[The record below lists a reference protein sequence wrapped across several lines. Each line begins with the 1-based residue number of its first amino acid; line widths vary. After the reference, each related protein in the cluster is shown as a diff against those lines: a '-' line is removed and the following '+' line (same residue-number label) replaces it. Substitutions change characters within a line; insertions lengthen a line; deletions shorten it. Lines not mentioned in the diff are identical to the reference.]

1 MPSLPTSLPSSS
13 RVSLRLL
20 RYFAAT
26 AETGSTTA
34 AARLLNVSQ
43 PSISVAIRE
52 LETLFDDALFAR
64 DAGTKL
70 ALTRFGARK
79 LAEARQI
86 LGAATA
92 FETDKRGDGDAGEV
106 RIGVFRTLAP
116 AYLPAVLRVA
126 RERYPR
132 LAVRF
137 VEGDLAQL
145 EDWLHGG
152 QIELALT
159 YDVGL
164 PAEIGREVLAELRP
178 YGLVP
183 AGSKLARGK
192 AAISLHALAREPLI
206 LIDLPHSREFLM
218 APFWQFGLQPEVRYR
233 ATSLELARSMVANGL
248 GSALL
253 ITQAPASGQSASVV
267 EKPIL
272 EETVRQPL
280 VIAQAGTA
288 QTRAA
293 ALLAECV
300 REAVRETMAARAA
313 PRKAGTAPARKLR

>member
-1 MPSLPTSLPSSS
+1 MPVS
-13 RVSLRLL
+13 RISLRRL

-52 LETLFDDALFAR
+52 LETLFEEALFAR
-64 DAGTKL
+64 DAGTRMT
-70 ALTRFGARK
+70 LTRFGARK
-79 LAEARQI
+79 LAEARHI

-92 FETDKRGDGDAGEV
+92 FEVDKRGDGAAGEV
-106 RIGVFRTLAP
+106 QIGVFRTLAP
-116 AYLPAVLRVA
+116 VYLPVVLRMA
-126 RERYPR
+126 RERYPN

-152 QIELALT
+152 QIELALS
-159 YDVGL
+159 YDVGMPEDL
-164 PAEIGREVLAELRP
+164 ERERLAELRP

-183 AGSKLARGK
+183 AGSRLARRRGS
-192 AAISLHALAREPLI
+192 ISLHDLAQEPLI

-218 APFWQFGLQPEVRYR
+218 APFWQYGLQPEVRYR
-233 ATSLELARSMVANGL
+233 ATSLELARGMVANGL
-248 GSALL
+248 GVALL
-253 ITQAPASGQSASVV
+253 ITQAPASSQIAAVV
-267 EKPIL
+267 EKPIR

-280 VIAQAGTA
+280 VIA
-288 QTRAA
+288 RAA
-293 ALLAECV
+293 RATRSRASELLAECV
-300 REAVRETMAARAA
+300 RAAVAEATAASARAR
-313 PRKAGTAPARKLR
+313 PRAS

>member
-1 MPSLPTSLPSSS
+1 MRT
-13 RVSLRLL
+13 SLRLL
-20 RYFAAT
+20 RYFVAT
-26 AETGSTTA
+26 AESGSTTA
-34 AARLLNVSQ
+34 AARQLNVSQ

-52 LETLFDDALFAR
+52 LETLFEEALFAR
-64 DAGTKL
+64 DAGAKMT
-70 ALTRFGARK
+70 LTRFGVRK
-79 LAEARQI
+79 LAEARHI

-92 FETDKRGDGDAGEV
+92 FEVDKSGDATAGEV
-106 RIGVFRTLAP
+106 RLGVFRTLAP
-116 AYLPAVLRVA
+116 AYLPLVLRIA

-132 LAVRF
+132 LSVRF

-164 PAEIGREVLAELRP
+164 PNEIDREVLAELRP

-183 AGSKLARGK
+183 AASRLARRKGG
-192 AAISLHALAREPLI
+192 ISLHELAGEPLI

-248 GSALL
+248 GVALL
-253 ITQAPASGQSASVV
+253 ITQAPASSQSASVA
-267 EKPIL
+267 ERPIL

-280 VIAQAGTA
+280 VIARPSATTR
-288 QTRAA
+288 TRASE
-293 ALLAECV
+293 LLAACV
-300 REAVRETMAARAA
+300 RDAVGEAMAARARPA
-313 PRKAGTAPARKLR
+313 QRKRAAGGER

>member
-1 MPSLPTSLPSSS
+1 M

-52 LETLFDDALFAR
+52 LETLFEEALFAR
-64 DAGTKL
+64 DLGAKMT
-70 ALTRFGARK
+70 LTRFGVRK

-86 LGAATA
+86 IGAATA
-92 FETDKRGDGDAGEV
+92 FEVDKSGDAAAGEV
-106 RIGVFRTLAP
+106 QIGVFRTLAP
-116 AYLPAVLRVA
+116 VYLPAVLRIA

-137 VEGDLAQL
+137 VEGDLAQM

-159 YDVGL
+159 YDVGM
-164 PAEIGREVLAELRP
+164 PDEIDRELLAELRP

-183 AGSKLARGK
+183 AGSRLARRRG
-192 AAISLHALAREPLI
+192 AVSVRELAQEPLI

-218 APFWQFGLQPEVRYR
+218 APFWQYGLQPEVRYR

-248 GSALL
+248 GVALL
-253 ITQAPASGQSASVV
+253 ITQAPASSQVTSVV
-267 EKPIL
+267 EKPIR
-272 EETVRQPL
+272 EDTVRQPL
-280 VIAQAGTA
+280 VIARTA
-288 QTRAA
+288 RATRTRAS

-300 REAVRETMAARAA
+300 RAAVEEATAAAARPPG
-313 PRKAGTAPARKLR
+313 PRA

>member
-1 MPSLPTSLPSSS
+1 MRL
-13 RVSLRLL
+13 SLRLL

-52 LETLFDDALFAR
+52 LETLFEEALFAR
-64 DAGTKL
+64 DAGARMT
-70 ALTRFGARK
+70 LTRFGVRK

-92 FETDKRGDGDAGEV
+92 FEVDKSGDGAAGEV
-106 RIGVFRTLAP
+106 QIGVFRTLAP
-116 AYLPAVLRVA
+116 VCLPVVLRIA
-126 RERYPR
+126 RERYPN

-152 QIELALT
+152 QIELALS
-159 YDVGL
+159 YDVGMPDDL
-164 PAEIGREVLAELRP
+164 ERERLAELRP

-183 AGSKLARGK
+183 AGSRLARRRGSV
-192 AAISLHALAREPLI
+192 SLHELAQEPLI

-218 APFWQFGLQPEVRYR
+218 APFWQYGLQPEVRYR
-233 ATSLELARSMVANGL
+233 ATSLELARGMVANGL
-248 GSALL
+248 GVALL
-253 ITQAPASGQSASVV
+253 ITQAPASSQVTAVV
-267 EKPIL
+267 EKPIR
-272 EETVRQPL
+272 EDTVRQPL
-280 VIAQAGTA
+280 VIA
-288 QTRAA
+288 RAA
-293 ALLAECV
+293 RATRSRASELLAECL
-300 REAVRETMAARAA
+300 RDAVAQATAARAS
-313 PRKAGTAPARKLR
+313 

>member
-1 MPSLPTSLPSSS
+1 M

-20 RYFAAT
+20 RYFAAA

-52 LETLFDDALFAR
+52 LETLFEEALFAR
-64 DAGTKL
+64 DLGARMT
-70 ALTRFGARK
+70 LTRFGVRK
-79 LAEARQI
+79 LAEARHI

-92 FETDKRGDGDAGEV
+92 FEVDKSGDAAAGEV
-106 RIGVFRTLAP
+106 QIGVFRTLAP
-116 AYLPAVLRVA
+116 VYLPVVLRLA
-126 RERYPR
+126 RERYPK
-132 LAVRF
+132 LSVRF

-159 YDVGL
+159 YDVGM
-164 PAEIGREVLAELRP
+164 PDDIERELLAELRP
-178 YGLVP
+178 YGLLH
-183 AGSKLARGK
+183 AGSRLARRKGSL
-192 AAISLHALAREPLI
+192 SLHELAQEPLI

-248 GSALL
+248 GVALL
-253 ITQAPASGQSASVV
+253 ITQAPASSQVTSVV
-267 EKPIL
+267 EKPIR

-280 VIAQAGTA
+280 VIARTA
-288 QTRAA
+288 RATRTRASE
-293 ALLAECV
+293 LLAECV
-300 REAVRETMAARAA
+300 RAAVEEAKIQRA
-313 PRKAGTAPARKLR
+313 

>member
-1 MPSLPTSLPSSS
+1 M

-52 LETLFDDALFAR
+52 LETLFEEALFAR
-64 DAGTKL
+64 DVGARMT
-70 ALTRFGARK
+70 LTRFGVRK
-79 LAEARQI
+79 LAEARHI

-92 FETDKRGDGDAGEV
+92 FEVDKSGDAAAGEV
-106 RIGVFRTLAP
+106 QIGVFRTLAP
-116 AYLPAVLRVA
+116 VYLPVVLRMA
-126 RERYPR
+126 RERYPK
-132 LAVRF
+132 LSVRF

-159 YDVGL
+159 YDVGM
-164 PAEIGREVLAELRP
+164 PDDIERELLAELRP
-178 YGLVP
+178 YGLLP
-183 AGSKLARGK
+183 AGSRLARRKGSL
-192 AAISLHALAREPLI
+192 SLHELAQEPLI

-233 ATSLELARSMVANGL
+233 ATSLELARGMVANGL
-248 GSALL
+248 GAALL
-253 ITQAPASGQSASVV
+253 ITQAPASSQVTAVV
-267 EKPIL
+267 EKPIR
-272 EETVRQPL
+272 EDTVRQPL
-280 VIAQAGTA
+280 VIARTA
-288 QTRAA
+288 RATRTRASE
-293 ALLAECV
+293 LLAECV
-300 REAVRETMAARAA
+300 RAAVQEATVKRA
-313 PRKAGTAPARKLR
+313 

>member
-1 MPSLPTSLPSSS
+1 MRT
-13 RVSLRLL
+13 SLRLL
-20 RYFAAT
+20 RYFVAT
-26 AETGSTTA
+26 AESGSTTA
-34 AARLLNVSQ
+34 AARQLNVSQ

-52 LETLFDDALFAR
+52 LETLFEEALFAR
-64 DAGTKL
+64 DAGAKMT
-70 ALTRFGARK
+70 LTRFGVRK
-79 LAEARQI
+79 LAEARHI
-86 LGAATA
+86 LGAAVA
-92 FETDKRGDGDAGEV
+92 FEADKSGDASAGEV

-116 AYLPAVLRVA
+116 AYLPLVLRIA

-137 VEGDLAQL
+137 VEGDLAEL

-164 PAEIGREVLAELRP
+164 PNEIDREVLAELRP

-183 AGSKLARGK
+183 AGSRLARRKGG
-192 AAISLHALAREPLI
+192 ISLHELAREPLI

-218 APFWQFGLQPEVRYR
+218 APFWQYGLQPEVRYR

-248 GSALL
+248 GVALL
-253 ITQAPASGQSASVV
+253 ITQAPASSQGASVA
-267 EKPIL
+267 ERPIL

-280 VIAQAGTA
+280 VIARPSATTR
-288 QTRAA
+288 TRASE
-293 ALLAECV
+293 LLAECV
-300 REAVRETMAARAA
+300 REGVGEAMAARAR
-313 PRKAGTAPARKLR
+313 PVQRKRAAS

>member
-1 MPSLPTSLPSSS
+1 MPVS
-13 RVSLRLL
+13 RISLRRL

-52 LETLFDDALFAR
+52 LETLFEEALFAR
-64 DAGTKL
+64 DAGTRMT
-70 ALTRFGARK
+70 LTRFGARK
-79 LAEARQI
+79 LAEARHI

-92 FETDKRGDGDAGEV
+92 FEVDKRGDGAAGEV
-106 RIGVFRTLAP
+106 QIGVFRTLAP
-116 AYLPAVLRVA
+116 VYLPVVLGMA
-126 RERYPR
+126 RERYPN

-152 QIELALT
+152 QIELALS
-159 YDVGL
+159 YDVGMPEDL
-164 PAEIGREVLAELRP
+164 ERERLAELRP

-183 AGSKLARGK
+183 AGSRLARRRGS
-192 AAISLHALAREPLI
+192 ISLHDLAQEPLI

-218 APFWQFGLQPEVRYR
+218 APFWQYGLQPEVRYR
-233 ATSLELARSMVANGL
+233 ATSLELARGMVANGL
-248 GSALL
+248 GVALL
-253 ITQAPASGQSASVV
+253 ITQAPASSQIAAVV
-267 EKPIL
+267 EKPIR

-280 VIAQAGTA
+280 VIA
-288 QTRAA
+288 RAA
-293 ALLAECV
+293 RATRSRASELLAECV
-300 REAVRETMAARAA
+300 RAAVTEATAASARAR
-313 PRKAGTAPARKLR
+313 PRAS

>member
-1 MPSLPTSLPSSS
+1 M

-52 LETLFDDALFAR
+52 LETLFEEALFAR
-64 DAGTKL
+64 DLGARMT
-70 ALTRFGARK
+70 LTRFGVRK
-79 LAEARQI
+79 LAEARHI

-92 FETDKRGDGDAGEV
+92 FEVDKSGDAAAGEV
-106 RIGVFRTLAP
+106 QIGVFRTLAP
-116 AYLPAVLRVA
+116 VYLPVVLRLA
-126 RERYPR
+126 RERYPK
-132 LAVRF
+132 LSVRF

-159 YDVGL
+159 YDVGM
-164 PAEIGREVLAELRP
+164 PDDIERELLAELRP
-178 YGLVP
+178 YGLLP
-183 AGSKLARGK
+183 AGSRLARRKGSL
-192 AAISLHALAREPLI
+192 SLHELAQEPLI

-233 ATSLELARSMVANGL
+233 ATSLELARGMVANGL
-248 GSALL
+248 GAALL
-253 ITQAPASGQSASVV
+253 ITQAPASSQVTAVV
-267 EKPIL
+267 EKPIR
-272 EETVRQPL
+272 EDTVRQPL
-280 VIAQAGTA
+280 VIARTA
-288 QTRAA
+288 RATRTRASE
-293 ALLAECV
+293 LLAECV
-300 REAVRETMAARAA
+300 RAAVEEARIQRA
-313 PRKAGTAPARKLR
+313 

>member
-1 MPSLPTSLPSSS
+1 M

-34 AARLLNVSQ
+34 AARRLNVSQ

-52 LETLFDDALFAR
+52 LEALFEETLFAR
-64 DAGTKL
+64 DVGAKMT
-70 ALTRFGARK
+70 LTRFGVRK

-92 FETDKRGDGDAGEV
+92 FELDKSGDGTAGEV
-106 RIGVFRTLAP
+106 QIGVFRTLAP
-116 AYLPAVLRVA
+116 VYLPAVLRIA
-126 RERYPR
+126 RERYPG
-132 LAVRF
+132 LTVRF

-164 PAEIGREVLAELRP
+164 PNEIDREILAELRP
-178 YGLVP
+178 YALLP
-183 AGSKLARGK
+183 AGSRLARRKGG
-192 AAISLHALAREPLI
+192 ISLRELAQEPLI

-218 APFWQFGLQPEVRYR
+218 APFWQYGLQPEVRYR
-233 ATSLELARSMVANGL
+233 ATTLELARSMVANGL
-248 GSALL
+248 GAALL
-253 ITQAPASGQSASVV
+253 ITQAPASTQIASVV
-267 EKPIL
+267 EKPLL

-280 VIAQAGTA
+280 VIARAGRATG
-288 QTRAA
+288 TRAA
-293 ALLAECV
+293 ELLAECV
-300 REAVRETMAARAA
+300 REAVKEAV
-313 PRKAGTAPARKLR
+313 GG

>member
-1 MPSLPTSLPSSS
+1 MRT
-13 RVSLRLL
+13 SLRLL
-20 RYFAAT
+20 RYFVAT
-26 AETGSTTA
+26 AEWGSTTA
-34 AARLLNVSQ
+34 AARQLNVSQ

-52 LETLFDDALFAR
+52 LETLFEEALFAR
-64 DAGTKL
+64 EAGAKMT
-70 ALTRFGARK
+70 LTRFGVRK
-79 LAEARQI
+79 LAEARHI
-86 LGAATA
+86 LGAAMA
-92 FETDKRGDGDAGEV
+92 FEVDKSGDGSAGEV

-116 AYLPAVLRVA
+116 AYLPLVLRIA

-164 PAEIGREVLAELRP
+164 PNEINREVLAELRP

-183 AGSKLARGK
+183 AGSRLARRKGG
-192 AAISLHALAREPLI
+192 ISLHELAREPLI

-233 ATSLELARSMVANGL
+233 ATSLELARGMVANGL
-248 GSALL
+248 GAALL
-253 ITQAPASGQSASVV
+253 ITQAPASSQVTAVV
-267 EKPIL
+267 EKPIR
-272 EETVRQPL
+272 EDTVRQPL
-280 VIAQAGTA
+280 VIARTA
-288 QTRAA
+288 RATRTRASE
-293 ALLAECV
+293 LLAECV
-300 REAVRETMAARAA
+300 RAAVEEAKIQRA
-313 PRKAGTAPARKLR
+313 

>member
-1 MPSLPTSLPSSS
+1 M

-52 LETLFDDALFAR
+52 LETLFEEALFAR
-64 DAGTKL
+64 DVGARMT
-70 ALTRFGARK
+70 LTRFGVRK
-79 LAEARQI
+79 LAEARHI

-92 FETDKRGDGDAGEV
+92 FEVDKSGDAAAGEV
-106 RIGVFRTLAP
+106 QIGVFRTLAP
-116 AYLPAVLRVA
+116 VYLPVVLRLA

-132 LAVRF
+132 LSVRF

-159 YDVGL
+159 YDVGM
-164 PAEIGREVLAELRP
+164 PDDIERELLAELRP
-178 YGLVP
+178 YGLLP
-183 AGSKLARGK
+183 AGSRLARRKGSL
-192 AAISLHALAREPLI
+192 SLHELAQEPLI

-233 ATSLELARSMVANGL
+233 ATSLELARGMVANGL
-248 GSALL
+248 GAALL
-253 ITQAPASGQSASVV
+253 ITQAPASSQVTAVV
-267 EKPIL
+267 EKPIR
-272 EETVRQPL
+272 EDTVRQPL
-280 VIAQAGTA
+280 VIARTA
-288 QTRAA
+288 RATRTRASE
-293 ALLAECV
+293 LLAECV
-300 REAVRETMAARAA
+300 RAAVEEATIQRA
-313 PRKAGTAPARKLR
+313 

>member
-1 MPSLPTSLPSSS
+1 M

-20 RYFAAT
+20 RYFAAA

-52 LETLFDDALFAR
+52 LETLFEEALFAR
-64 DAGTKL
+64 DVGARMT
-70 ALTRFGARK
+70 LTRFGVRK
-79 LAEARQI
+79 LAEARHI

-92 FETDKRGDGDAGEV
+92 FEVDKSGDAAAGEV
-106 RIGVFRTLAP
+106 QIGVFRTLAP
-116 AYLPAVLRVA
+116 GYLPVVLRMA
-126 RERYPR
+126 RERYPK
-132 LAVRF
+132 LSVRF

-159 YDVGL
+159 YDVGM
-164 PAEIGREVLAELRP
+164 PDDIERELLAELRP
-178 YGLVP
+178 YALLP
-183 AGSKLARGK
+183 AGSRLARRKGSL
-192 AAISLHALAREPLI
+192 SLHELAQEPLI

-248 GSALL
+248 GVALL
-253 ITQAPASGQSASVV
+253 ITQAPASSQDTSVV
-267 EKPIL
+267 EKPIR

-280 VIAQAGTA
+280 VIARTA
-288 QTRAA
+288 RATRTRASE
-293 ALLAECV
+293 LLAECV
-300 REAVRETMAARAA
+300 RAAVEEAKIQRA
-313 PRKAGTAPARKLR
+313 

>member
-1 MPSLPTSLPSSS
+1 M

-52 LETLFDDALFAR
+52 LETLFEEALFAR
-64 DAGTKL
+64 DVGARMT
-70 ALTRFGARK
+70 LTRFGVRK
-79 LAEARQI
+79 LAEARHI

-92 FETDKRGDGDAGEV
+92 FEVDKSGDAAAGEV
-106 RIGVFRTLAP
+106 QIGVFRTLAP
-116 AYLPAVLRVA
+116 VYLPVVLRMA
-126 RERYPR
+126 RERYPK
-132 LAVRF
+132 LSVRF

-159 YDVGL
+159 YDVGM
-164 PAEIGREVLAELRP
+164 PDDIERELLAELRP
-178 YGLVP
+178 YGLLP
-183 AGSKLARGK
+183 AGSRLARRKGSL
-192 AAISLHALAREPLI
+192 SLHELAQEPLI

-233 ATSLELARSMVANGL
+233 ATSLELARGMVANGL
-248 GSALL
+248 GAALL
-253 ITQAPASGQSASVV
+253 ITQAPASSQVTAVV
-267 EKPIL
+267 EKPIR
-272 EETVRQPL
+272 EDTVRQPL
-280 VIAQAGTA
+280 VIARTA
-288 QTRAA
+288 RATRTRASE
-293 ALLAECV
+293 LLAECV
-300 REAVRETMAARAA
+300 RAAVEEAKIQRA
-313 PRKAGTAPARKLR
+313 